1 MSRKVCAPFAF
12 TFSSVQRWGILDKVN
27 QSKSVFEPY
36 ADQIDYAY
44 FNMSFNFNNLDT
56 FSEQENNEIEDGITD
71 KDLIIITN
79 TTKTSIMILLL

>member
-1 MSRKVCAPFAF
+1 
-12 TFSSVQRWGILDKVN
+12 
-27 QSKSVFEPY
+27 
-36 ADQIDYAY
+36 
-44 FNMSFNFNNLDT
+44 MSFNFNNLDT